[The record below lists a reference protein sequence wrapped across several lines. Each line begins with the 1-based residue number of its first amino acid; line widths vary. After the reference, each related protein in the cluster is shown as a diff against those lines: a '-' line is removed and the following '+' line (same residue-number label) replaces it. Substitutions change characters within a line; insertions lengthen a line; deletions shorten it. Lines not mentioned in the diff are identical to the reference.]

1 MGEPASKK
9 PSGLSNTQYAAWGLS
24 QLKGATL
31 SDDEAMEVAD
41 VVAGIWEGIPVKDA
55 SIVATI
61 LDAAEAAQPEKR
73 GIGGARRRQRGG
85 EVLTRSQAALRE
97 TAATG
102 LKVLTA
108 TGDAA
113 DATIATVIGN
123 LPRAVV
129 GAAFLSGGFTV
140 VVNAVREALTHAPP
154 PPEWQTFLTD
164 SANAINSVVGLGGE
178 ILPWAQSPA
187 GVMAIASFI
196 MRSRVPAGGS
206 VWDVIKSDAQRVVS
220 VGASAGRLV
229 GQALQQEYYSAL
241 SAYAKTTLAGKEAD
255 RSAFMSK
262 IDHIKPSTLARD
274 REGAETLASL
284 ATSGRGRRLKTKKVR
299 RKSRRMTR
307 RRV

>member
-1 MGEPASKK
+1 MGDPASKK
-9 PSGLSNTQYAAWGLS
+9 PRGLTNTQYAAWGLS

-73 GIGGARRRQRGG
+73 GIGGARRQRGG

-102 LKVLTA
+102 LQVLTA
-108 TGDAA
+108 TGGAA
-113 DATIATVIGN
+113 DAAIATVIGN

-129 GAAFLSGGFTV
+129 GAAVLSGGFTV

-164 SANAINSVVGLGGE
+164 SANAINSVVGLGGD

-220 VGASAGRLV
+220 VGASAGQRV

-262 IDHIKPSTLARD
+262 IDHLKPSTLARD
-274 REGAETLASL
+274 REGAEVLASL

-299 RKSRRMTR
+299 RKSRRVTR

>member
-9 PSGLSNTQYAAWGLS
+9 PRGLTNTQYAAWGLS

-41 VVAGIWEGIPVKDA
+41 VVVGIWEGIPVKDA

-73 GIGGARRRQRGG
+73 GIGGARRQRGG

-102 LKVLTA
+102 LQVLTA
-108 TGDAA
+108 TGGAA
-113 DATIATVIGN
+113 DAAIATVIGN

-129 GAAFLSGGFTV
+129 GAAVLSGGFTV

-164 SANAINSVVGLGGE
+164 SANAINSVVGLGGD

-206 VWDVIKSDAQRVVS
+206 VWDVIKSDAQRVVA
-220 VGASAGRLV
+220 VGVSAGQRV

-262 IDHIKPSTLARD
+262 IDHIKPSNLARD
-274 REGAETLASL
+274 LAGAEVLASM

-299 RKSRRMTR
+299 RKSRRVTR

>member
-1 MGEPASKK
+1 MGEPSSKK
-9 PSGLSNTQYAAWGLS
+9 PRGLTNTQYAAWGLS

-41 VVAGIWEGIPVKDA
+41 VVAGIWEGIPVKDG

-73 GIGGARRRQRGG
+73 GIGGARRQRGG

-102 LKVLTA
+102 LRVLTA
-108 TGDAA
+108 TGGAA
-113 DATIATVIGN
+113 DAAIATVIGN

-129 GAAFLSGGFTV
+129 GAAVLSGGFTV

-164 SANAINSVVGLGGE
+164 SANAINSLVGLGGD

-206 VWDVIKSDAQRVVS
+206 VWDVIKSDAQRIVS
-220 VGASAGRLV
+220 VSGSAGQRI

-241 SAYAKTTLAGKEAD
+241 SAYAKTTLVGKEAD

-262 IDHIKPSTLARD
+262 IDHLKPSTLARD

-284 ATSGRGRRLKTKKVR
+284 AVSGRGRRLKTKKVR
-299 RKSRRMTR
+299 RKSRRVTR